1 MKRERV
7 IAIRVSEEEYSALVI
22 RKNQP
27 QLAVWARE
35 VLLGQRKR
43 RQVPKLDPAF
53 IRHLSAIGNNFNQ
66 LVRSAN
72 RRNPPSAAR
81 ICEGLAVLSKNLEEL
96 TEAVEQH
103 ASKD

>member
-7 IAIRVSEEEYSALVI
+7 IAIRVSEEEYEALVI
-22 RKNQP
+22 RKDQP

-43 RQVPKLDPAF
+43 RQVPKVDPAF

-81 ICEGLAVLSKNLEEL
+81 ICEGLAVLSQSLESL

-103 ASKD
+103 ASQD